1 MKKEKRLDRI
11 RKRQKNDLRNKK
23 KVGVAIR
30 TSSSIAYGWIDDD
43 FKTEVDELWWNTSKK
58 KNKDVNEWWL

>member
-1 MKKEKRLDRI
+1 MK
-11 RKRQKNDLRNKK
+11 QKNDLKNKK